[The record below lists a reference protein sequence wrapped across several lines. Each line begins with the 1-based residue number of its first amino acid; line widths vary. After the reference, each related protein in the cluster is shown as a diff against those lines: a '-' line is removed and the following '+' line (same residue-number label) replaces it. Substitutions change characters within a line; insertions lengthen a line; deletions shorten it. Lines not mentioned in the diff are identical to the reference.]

1 MFFSKTTNAFYAP
14 DVHKNIPQDSVEITP
29 EYHQELLL
37 GQANGKEVRADEK
50 GFPRL
55 YEASPLSPE
64 QQKIQNE
71 YDARQYLAQT
81 DWYVVRSIET
91 GKSIPEDVLQKRA
104 AARESL

>member
-1 MFFSKTTNAFYAP
+1 MFYSNSTNAFYAP
-14 DVHKNIPQDSVEITP
+14 DVCKNIPQDAVEITP
-29 EYHQELLL
+29 EYHQELLV
-37 GQANGKEVRADEK
+37 GKANGKDIRADNK

-55 YEASPLSPE
+55 YDAAPLTPE

-91 GKSIPEDVLQKRA
+91 GKDIPEDVLKKRA